1 MKRRK
6 KRETPKKRSEERRT
20 RRRIFLG
27 ALFLAL
33 AALLFSP
40 VAIISF
46 RLPDVKSLRHQNPEN
61 TALMKERAEEAIA
74 EGRTFRK
81 EQQWVPLSRVSPYL
95 QDAVIVTEDATFYTH
110 GGFDWEEI
118 RESIRK
124 NWEEKRF
131 ARGASTIT
139 QQLAKN
145 LYFGTEKS
153 LRRKIL
159 EAITTYRIE
168 RTLGKKRILEI
179 YLNVIEWGKGVYGA
193 EAAARHYYG
202 KSAADLDP
210 WEAAVLATTIS
221 SPHRFNPVSPGPYLL
236 ERSRLAL
243 DRMHVRGM
251 LDDETYDR
259 YKNDGSRDST

>member
-6 KRETPKKRSEERRT
+6 KRAAPRKRGEERIT

-27 ALFLAL
+27 AVFLAL

-40 VAIISF
+40 VAFLSF
-46 RLPDVKSLRHQNPEN
+46 RLPDVKALKRENPEN
-61 TALMKERAEEAIA
+61 TALMKERADEAVA
-74 EGRTFRK
+74 KGRTFRK
-81 EQQWVPLSRVSPYL
+81 EQRWVPLSRISPYL
-95 QDAVIVTEDATFYTH
+95 QDAVIVTEDATFYAH
-110 GGFDWEEI
+110 NGFDWEEI
-118 RESIRK
+118 KRSIRK

-145 LYFGTEKS
+145 LYFGSEKS
-153 LRRKIL
+153 LRRKLL

-168 RTLGKKRILEI
+168 RAIGKKRILEI
-179 YLNVIEWGKGVYGA
+179 YLNVIEWGHGVYGA
-193 EAAARHYYG
+193 EAAARHYYD
-202 KSAADLDP
+202 KSAADLNP

-221 SPHRFNPVSPGPYLL
+221 SPHRFNPVKPGPYLL

-243 DRMHVRGM
+243 DRMHIRGM
-251 LDDETYDR
+251 IDDETYAR
-259 YKNDGSRDST
+259 YKNNGSRAST